1 MDLKVILLILCS
13 VSIFERVNGLEEE
26 RIILRLSQIESGL
39 EECNKKND
47 ENSAR
52 IEEYAVHTMH
62 LSGVLNETK
71 DTLDEH
77 TDSLNKASNEIT
89 LLKANVQVLQKFA
102 KVGTSCSQLASLGF
116 DLSDTYFLDYDG
128 LGQGHPPFKAQYIH
142 QDRKL
147 LAPVALLRPY
157 YIAKRTREML
167 ISNIHLLSP
176 QKWSQFVHF
185 NI

>member
-1 MDLKVILLILCS
+1 MDLKVILLIICS

-47 ENSAR
+47 ENSAK
-52 IEEYAVHTMH
+52 IEEHAG
-62 LSGVLNETK
+62 LLNETK
-71 DTLDEH
+71 ETLEEN
-77 TDSLNKASNEIT
+77 TDSLNKANNEIT

-128 LGQGHPPFKAQYIH
+128 LGQGHPPFKAQYIYVLG
-142 QDRKL
+142 Q
-147 LAPVALLRPY
+147 
-157 YIAKRTREML
+157 
-167 ISNIHLLSP
+167 
-176 QKWSQFVHF
+176 
-185 NI
+185 

>member
-1 MDLKVILLILCS
+1 MDLKVILLLTCS
-13 VSIFERVNGLEEE
+13 VTVFKKANGLDEE

-47 ENSAR
+47 ENSAK
-52 IEEYAVHTMH
+52 IEEYVVHTMH

-77 TDSLNKASNEIT
+77 TDSLNKANNEIT
-89 LLKANVQVLQKFA
+89 ILQEDVQVLQKFA

-128 LGQGHPPFKAQYIH
+128 LGQGHPPFKAQYI
-142 QDRKL
+142 
-147 LAPVALLRPY
+147 
-157 YIAKRTREML
+157 YIRTVR
-167 ISNIHLLSP
+167 S
-176 QKWSQFVHF
+176 
-185 NI
+185 

>member
-1 MDLKVILLILCS
+1 MDLKVTLLIICS
-13 VSIFERVNGLEEE
+13 VAIFERVNGLEEE

-47 ENSAR
+47 ENSAK
-52 IEEYAVHTMH
+52 IEDHAG
-62 LSGVLNETK
+62 LLNETK
-71 DTLDEH
+71 ESLEEN
-77 TDSLNKASNEIT
+77 TDSLNKANNEIT

-142 QDRKL
+142 
-147 LAPVALLRPY
+147 
-157 YIAKRTREML
+157 
-167 ISNIHLLSP
+167 
-176 QKWSQFVHF
+176 
-185 NI
+185 